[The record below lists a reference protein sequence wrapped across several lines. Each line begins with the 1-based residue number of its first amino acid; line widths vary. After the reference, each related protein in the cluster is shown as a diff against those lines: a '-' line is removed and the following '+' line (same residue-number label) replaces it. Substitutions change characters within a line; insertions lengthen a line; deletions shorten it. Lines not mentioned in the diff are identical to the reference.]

1 MDYVVDKHAFF
12 ILHTIF
18 LLLLCYLKS
27 NLKPIMKKIISTLV
41 FFLIINAIH
50 SQSVGI
56 GQWQEYLSY
65 RKPISVTVAQG
76 RVYCATQSGVFCL
89 STLDNSMQRLS
100 KINGLSDIDAVNV
113 KYNAYNKKVL
123 VIYKNTNLDIIKE
136 GAIINIPDIKNK
148 SLFGNKTINNVYM
161 DNQFAYLACGFG
173 IVVLDMDKEE
183 IKDSYNMH
191 PLGNAINVRDIAM
204 DNLYIYASTD
214 EGVFKAL
221 KNSNLSNYNS
231 WLKMTGL
238 PSGTYNALASVN
250 GKLYTN
256 LSNYLMTGVN
266 NKDEMYVYENGAWV
280 PFKLP
285 WGYIAKALRNYN
297 NQLLI
302 TTLENVCLFDNVL
315 LTTKIFNNFNGP
327 SLNCF
332 DSEFDGE
339 NNLWAAD
346 TKHGLIKNKNFPFGS
361 STSYFPDGPAS
372 QNVYEMRIH
381 EDDLWVVPGGLTASN
396 GNTFTRDG
404 ISIYSN
410 NEWRIVED
418 SVYDVLNIIVDPVNP
433 KKAYASTFCCGV
445 VEFYNKKPVTLYG
458 PGNSTLQTAV
468 PGDNKYVRTNGLAFD
483 KDNNLWV
490 TSSGVE
496 TQLSVKMTNGSW
508 KAFNFGYL
516 IGKAYAFKLLI
527 DKSDQKWFIIPGGG
541 GLVVF
546 KGSVSET
553 STLANTKLLGVTEG
567 KGHLPSP
574 AVYSIAEDLD
584 GEIWIGTDKGV
595 AVFYNPESM
604 FNGQNYD
611 AQTIKLEQ
619 DGNVQ
624 LLLETETVQAIA
636 VDAGNRKWMGTANS
650 GVYLMSADGTKQIHH
665 FDEKNSPLFSNNV
678 KSIVIDNKT
687 GEVFFGT
694 SRGIISYRGDAV
706 EGQENFTD
714 VYAFPNPVKDNY
726 TGPIVIKGLVNNT
739 IVKITD
745 ISGSIVNELTS
756 LGGQAIWDAKNFK
769 GEKVS
774 TGVYMVFC
782 TNQDGSQK
790 VATKILVIN

>member
-1 MDYVVDKHAFF
+1 
-12 ILHTIF
+12 
-18 LLLLCYLKS
+18 
-27 NLKPIMKKIISTLV
+27 MKKIISALT

-50 SQSVGI
+50 SQSVVGI

-65 RKPISVTVAQG
+65 RKPISLTVGQG
-76 RVYCATQSGVFCL
+76 RVYCATQSGVFWL
-89 STLDNSMQRLS
+89 SILDNSMQRLS
-100 KINGLSDIDAVNV
+100 KINGLSDVDAANV

-123 VIYKNTNLDIIKE
+123 VAYKNTNLDILKE
-136 GAIINIPDIKNK
+136 GEIINIPDIKNK
-148 SLFGNKTINNVYM
+148 SLFGNKVINNVYM

-183 IKDSYNMH
+183 IKDSYNMD
-191 PLGNAINVRDIAM
+191 PLGNAINVRDITM
-204 DNLYIYASTD
+204 DNQYIYAATD
-214 EGVFKAL
+214 GGVYKAL
-221 KNSNLSNYNS
+221 RNSNLSNYNS
-231 WLKMTGL
+231 WSKMTGL
-238 PSGTYNALASVN
+238 PTGIYNAVASVN

-256 LSNYLMTGVN
+256 LSNNLMTNAYNQDV
-266 NKDEMYVYENGAWV
+266 MYVYENGTWA
-280 PFKLP
+280 PFTKP
-285 WGYIAKALRNYN
+285 FSFGYIVKALRNYN

-302 TTLENVCLFDNVL
+302 TTMDVIYLFDNVL
-315 LTTKIFNNFNGP
+315 STTKGIMSDFNGS
-327 SLNCF
+327 SLRCF
-332 DSEFDGE
+332 DSDFDDE
-339 NNLWAAD
+339 NNLWVAD
-346 TKHGLIKNKNFPFGS
+346 TYNGLLKKKNFPFGES
-361 STSYFPDGPAS
+361 SAYVPDGPAS
-372 QNVYEMRIH
+372 QNVYEMCFSD
-381 EDDLWVVPGGLTASN
+381 DDLWVVPGGLTASN
-396 GNTFTRDG
+396 GSTYTIDG

-410 NEWRIVED
+410 KEWKIIRD
-418 SVYDVLNIIVDPVNP
+418 SVYDILNIVVDPVNP
-433 KKAYASTFCCGV
+433 KKAYTSSFCCGV
-445 VEFYNKKPVTLYG
+445 VEYYNKKPVVVYG
-458 PGNSTLQTAV
+458 LGNSTLQAAI
-468 PGDNKYVRTNGLAFD
+468 PGNNKYVWTNGLAFD

-490 TSSGVE
+490 ANSGVE
-496 TQLSVKMTNGSW
+496 TQLSVKMNNGSW
-508 KAFNFGYL
+508 KAFNFSSVL
-516 IGKAYAFKLLI
+516 GKTYAFKLLI
-527 DKSDQKWFIIPGGG
+527 DKSDQKWFTIPGG

-546 KGSVSET
+546 KGTVSET
-553 STLANTKLLGVTEG
+553 PTAANTKLLAVTEG

-574 AVYSIAEDLD
+574 AVFSIAEDLD

-604 FNGQNYD
+604 FSGQNYD

-636 VDAGNRKWMGTANS
+636 VDAGNRKWMATANS
-650 GVYLMSADGTKQIHH
+650 GVYLMSEDGTKQIHH

-678 KSIVIDNKT
+678 KSIVIDHKT

-694 SRGIISYRGDAV
+694 ARGIISYRGDAI

-726 TGPIVIKGLVNNT
+726 SGPIVIKGLVNNT
-739 IVKITD
+739 IIKITD

-790 VATKILVIN
+790 IATKILVIN

>member
-1 MDYVVDKHAFF
+1 
-12 ILHTIF
+12 
-18 LLLLCYLKS
+18 
-27 NLKPIMKKIISTLV
+27 MKKIISTLA
-41 FFLIINAIH
+41 FLLIINAIH

-65 RKPISVTVAQG
+65 RKPISVTVAEG
-76 RVYCATQSGVFCL
+76 RIYCATQSGVFWL
-89 STLDNSMQRLS
+89 SIIDNSMERLS
-100 KINGLSDIDAVNV
+100 KINGLSDVDAVNV
-113 KYNAYNKKVL
+113 KYNSYNRKVL
-123 VIYKNTNLDIIKE
+123 VIYKNTNLDIIKDGE
-136 GAIINIPDIKNK
+136 IINIPDIKNK
-148 SLFGNKTINNVYM
+148 SLFGNKVINNVYM

-214 EGVFKAL
+214 DGVYKAL
-221 KNSNLSNYNS
+221 KNANLSNYNS
-231 WLKMTGL
+231 WSKMTGL
-238 PSGTYNALASVN
+238 PAGIYNALASVN

-256 LSNYLMTGVN
+256 LSNNLMTGAY
-266 NKDEMYVYENGAWV
+266 NKDEMYVYENGGWV
-280 PFKLP
+280 AFAKPFGGS
-285 WGYIAKALRNYN
+285 GYIVKAVRNYN
-297 NQLLI
+297 NQLLV
-302 TTLENVCLFDNVL
+302 TALENVYLFDNIL
-315 LTTKIFNNFNGP
+315 STTKSFNDFKGLP
-327 SLNCF
+327 LNCF
-332 DSEFDGE
+332 ESAFDGE
-339 NNLWAAD
+339 NNLWVAD
-346 TKHGLIKNKNFPFGS
+346 ATHGLVKQRGFPSGPS
-361 STSYFPDGPAS
+361 ANYFPDGPAS
-372 QNVYEMRIH
+372 QNVYEMCIN
-381 EDDLWVVPGGLTASN
+381 DGDLWVVPGGLNASN
-396 GNTFTRDG
+396 INTFTIDG

-410 NEWRIVED
+410 KAWTVLKGTVGNANLD
-418 SVYDVLNIIVDPVNP
+418 TLYDVLNIVVDPVNP
-433 KKAYASTFCCGV
+433 KKAYASTFSGGV
-445 VEFYNKKPVTLYG
+445 IEFYNKKPVTVYG
-458 PGNSTLQTAV
+458 FGNSTLQSAI
-468 PGDNKYVRTNGLAFD
+468 PGDNKYIRTYGLAFD

-490 TSSGVE
+490 ASSGVE
-496 TQLSVKMTNGSW
+496 TNLSVKMTNGSW
-508 KAFNFGYL
+508 KAFNFSAL
-516 IGKAYAFKLLI
+516 FPKTYAFKLLI

-553 STLANTKLLGVTEG
+553 PTLANAKLLTVTEG

-574 AVYSIAEDLD
+574 AIYSIAEDLD

-604 FNGQNYD
+604 FSGQNYD

-636 VDAGNRKWMGTANS
+636 VDDGNRKWMGTANS

-678 KSIVIDNKT
+678 KSIVIDHKT

-694 SRGIISYRGDAV
+694 AKGIISYRGDAI

-714 VYAFPNPVKDNY
+714 VYAYPNPVKDNY
-726 TGPIVIKGLVNNT
+726 TGPIVIKGLVSNT

-790 VATKILVIN
+790 IATKILVIN